1 MAAQQGPILIIDMV
15 KLLITGTSTKIINSI
30 LRLLIKGNLNSI

>member
-1 MAAQQGPILIIDMV
+1 MAAQQGTILIIDMV